1 MEPDRYQQAHAPI
14 MKRYELVDHTA
25 DMMVKAYGSSLE
37 ECFANAAF
45 ALFDQTVD
53 LSTVEAKEQT
63 EIRVSGIDDE
73 DRLFSFLSELLYIE
87 DADNLIL
94 KEFEVSFEGDDV
106 VCRASGEKLDLG
118 RHRIRSEVK
127 AVTYHMMDID
137 RTEPSVT
144 VLFDVRER
152 RIILLNISAHHRPSC

>member
-63 EIRVSGIDDE
+63 
-73 DRLFSFLSELLYIE
+73 
-87 DADNLIL
+87 
-94 KEFEVSFEGDDV
+94 
-106 VCRASGEKLDLG
+106 
-118 RHRIRSEVK
+118 
-127 AVTYHMMDID
+127 
-137 RTEPSVT
+137 RTDCS
-144 VLFDVRER
+144 
-152 RIILLNISAHHRPSC
+152 PSCRSSSTSRTQTT